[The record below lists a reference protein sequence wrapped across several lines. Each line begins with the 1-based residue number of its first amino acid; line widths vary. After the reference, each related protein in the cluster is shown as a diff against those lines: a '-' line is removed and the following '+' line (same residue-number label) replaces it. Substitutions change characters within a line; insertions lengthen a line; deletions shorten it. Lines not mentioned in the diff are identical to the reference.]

1 MSGNLEDVRVLRLR
15 DLSIPWI
22 LQSLLPF
29 KPVLLPVENDSVP
42 LVWLAEIGTC
52 RFIACLVKGVQ
63 ICSRHVRGALDVLRQ
78 VWTGRGSHPNGC
90 KLVQHAVLGRKV
102 LVVAKDSLTS
112 WTAPF
117 PRPSSAYWH
126 SRGYGH
132 PVPRQFQ
139 RHEAAADLKNWWTS
153 DEPGA
158 RGPLEHF
165 TSA

>member
-1 MSGNLEDVRVLRLR
+1 MDSAVPAAVQAGAAACGKRLSSACVVSGNW
-15 DLSIPWI
+15 DLSVHCMPCQRCSDMLAACPWSTGCT
-22 LQSLLPF
+22 QTGM
-29 KPVLLPVENDSVP
+29 D
-42 LVWLAEIGTC
+42 GT
-52 RFIACLVKGVQ
+52 RP
-63 ICSRHVRGALDVLRQ
+63 
-78 VWTGRGSHPNGC
+78 HPNGC

-158 RGPLEHF
+158 RSPLAHF